1 MHARFLRLAHDPSRA
16 RFAVLHEASGPARGL
31 VVYVHP
37 FAEEMN
43 KSRRMAALQS
53 RALAAAGYTVLQP
66 DLLGCGDSEG
76 DIGDADWAAWVDD
89 VVNACHWLR
98 ASARGRGEAPPLT
111 LWGMRAGALLAAEAA
126 LRLGDVH
133 RLLLWQPV
141 LSGKTTLAQF
151 LRLQKAGDLLGSR
164 TAEAGPDARKQLAAG
179 RMAEIAGYRISPG
192 LAHGMDSASLRHPP
206 PVREVVWLEVSMQD
220 EPQMAPASLPLVEA
234 WQADA
239 LHVRARAVRGPAFWQ
254 TVEIEEA
261 PALISHTLAAMTAP
275 PATEVNA

>member
-1 MHARFLRLAHDPSRA
+1 MHAHFLRLAHDPTRA

-53 RALAAAGYTVLQP
+53 RALAAAGYKVLQP
-66 DLLGCGDSEG
+66 DLLGCGDSAG
-76 DIGDADWAAWVDD
+76 DIGDADWTAWVDD

-98 ASARGRGEAPPLT
+98 ACARGRGEAPPLT
-111 LWGMRAGALLAAEAA
+111 LWGLRAGALLAAEAA
-126 LRLGDVH
+126 RRLGDVH
-133 RLLLWQPV
+133 RLLLWQPA

-151 LRLQKAGDLLGSR
+151 LRLQKAADLVGSR
-164 TAEAGPDARKQLAAG
+164 AAQAGPDARKELAAG

-192 LAHGMDSASLRHPP
+192 LAQGMESASLQRPP
-206 PVREVVWLEVSMQD
+206 PVREVLWLEVSMQD
-220 EPQMAPASLPLVEA
+220 EPQMAPASRPLVQA

-239 LHVRARAVRGPAFWQ
+239 LHVDARAVRGPAFWQ

-275 PATEVNA
+275 PVKELSA